1 MARNA
6 ATGSCWYTVEEGKKW
21 LENFNMDNSIIFQT
35 NQIAEFLKQLYLNN
49 DEVNQP
55 DVLDVGK
62 DLGKVKP

>member
-1 MARNA
+1 
-6 ATGSCWYTVEEGKKW
+6 
-21 LENFNMDNSIIFQT
+21 MDKSIIFQT

-49 DEVNQP
+49 DKVNQP